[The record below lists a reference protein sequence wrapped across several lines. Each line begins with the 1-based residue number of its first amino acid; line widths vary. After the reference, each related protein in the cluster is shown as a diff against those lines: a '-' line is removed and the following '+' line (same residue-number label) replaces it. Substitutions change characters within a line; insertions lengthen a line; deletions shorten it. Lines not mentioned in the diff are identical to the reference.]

1 MINYAHRAN
10 TIKDSIKSFHNF
22 DGIEFDV
29 RITKDNVP
37 IVIHDYILNANK
49 SNIIVHLHTFDY
61 LRKYKIPSL
70 NELLDIVF
78 KYNKKCIID
87 VKLSNHSQKIINY
100 MKKLVDTNVYPR
112 NMFKIIVYTDDIH
125 TYSNINVLRGYKL
138 KIPKQINSKFHG
150 IAIWYKDNYYSQN
163 NIKFFLEKYKPLH
176 INIYPLCK
184 KSNIKFINDIYRKY
198 HSRISITSD
207 YLFKH

>member
-1 MINYAHRAN
+1 MIVYAHRAN
-10 TIKDSIKSFHNF
+10 TLKDSIKAFYNF

-29 RITKDNVP
+29 RLTKDNIP
-37 IVIHDYILNANK
+37 IVIHDHMLNIHN
-49 SNIIVHLHTFDY
+49 SNIIVHLHRYED
-61 LRKYKIPSL
+61 LRKYNIPTL
-70 NELLDIVF
+70 NDMLNVVF

-87 VKLSNHSQKIINY
+87 VKVSNHSQTIINY
-100 MKKLVDTNVYPR
+100 MKKLVDTNVYPK
-112 NMFKIIVYTDDIH
+112 NMFKIIVYTDNIQ
-125 TYSNINVLRGYKL
+125 TYSNIKVLRGYKL